1 MVWKNKI
8 NFAFSILVLG
18 MLLNAHIIYAEPVG
32 ILVIDLDR
40 AYNSSK
46 FGQSIRKNF
55 EIENRSFN
63 KENDTILKALKEEEI
78 KLTEDRKK
86 LSPEDFAKAAEVFD
100 KKVVAI
106 RTRRLEQ
113 IAVVNERFKGL
124 KPVFF
129 KKIEPIIKDIMLEY
143 NASIILEK
151 NSVVW
156 SLASTD
162 VTIKI
167 VERVDT
173 AFEAATI
180 GLEPILEN

>member
-18 MLLNAHIIYAEPVG
+18 MLLNAHVIYAEPVG

-100 KKVVAI
+100 KKVV
-106 RTRRLEQ
+106 EYS
-113 IAVVNERFKGL
+113 KKL
-124 KPVFF
+124 KPSSRNELEITDLLKIYLN
-129 KKIEPIIKDIMLEY
+129 KKQNL
-143 NASIILEK
+143 LF
-151 NSVVW
+151 
-156 SLASTD
+156 L
-162 VTIKI
+162 
-167 VERVDT
+167 RVC
-173 AFEAATI
+173 I
-180 GLEPILEN
+180 

>member
-1 MVWKNKI
+1 MLWKSKI
-8 NFAFSILVLG
+8 NFVFPILVLG
-18 MLLNAHIIYAEPVG
+18 MLLNAHVIYAEPVG

-46 FGQSIRKNF
+46 YGQSIRKNF

-63 KENDTILKALKEEEI
+63 KENDRILKALKEEEI
-78 KLTEDRKK
+78 KLTQDREK

-100 KKVVAI
+100 KKAVAI

-113 IAVVNERFKGL
+113 IAIVNERFKGL
-124 KPVFF
+124 KPIFF
-129 KKIEPIIKDIMLEY
+129 KKIQPIIKDIMREY

-156 SLASTD
+156 SLASID
-162 VTIKI
+162 VTNKI
-167 VERVDT
+167 VERVDA
-173 AFEAATI
+173 AFEAANI
-180 GLEPILEN
+180 GQEPELDN

>member
-1 MVWKNKI
+1 MLWKSKI
-8 NFAFSILVLG
+8 NFAFPILVLG

-46 FGQSIRKNF
+46 YGQSIRKNF

-78 KLTEDRKK
+78 KLTEDREK

-100 KKVVAI
+100 KKAVAI
-106 RTRRLEQ
+106 RNRRLEQ

-124 KPVFF
+124 KPIFF
-129 KKIEPIIKDIMLEY
+129 KKIQPIIKDIMREY

-156 SLASTD
+156 SLASID
-162 VTIKI
+162 VTNKI

-173 AFEAATI
+173 AFEAANI
-180 GLEPILEN
+180 GREPELKN

>member
-1 MVWKNKI
+1 MLWKSKI
-8 NFAFSILVLG
+8 NFAFPILVLG
-18 MLLNAHIIYAEPVG
+18 MLLNAHFIYAEPVG

-46 FGQSIRKNF
+46 YGQSIRKNF

-78 KLTEDRKK
+78 KLTEDREK

-100 KKVVAI
+100 KKAVEI

-124 KPVFF
+124 KPIFF
-129 KKIEPIIKDIMLEY
+129 KKIQPIIKDIMREY

-156 SLASTD
+156 SLASID
-162 VTIKI
+162 VTNKI
-167 VERVDT
+167 VKRVDA
-173 AFEAATI
+173 AFEAANI
-180 GLEPILEN
+180 GQEPELDN